1 MYQLQQEKMSLA
13 ASFIFK
19 SDWCQSESTNKN
31 LRKSDF
37 KIFELNETDN
47 TKDPEDIET
56 KAIPNE
62 EQFSN
67 VLDNLNVTSAKN
79 ILSKGAPEET

>member
-1 MYQLQQEKMSLA
+1 MYQLQQDKMSLA

-37 KIFELNETDN
+37 KIFELHEADN

-56 KAIPNE
+56 EAIPHE
-62 EQFSN
+62 DHLSK
-67 VLDNLNVTSAKN
+67 VLDNLNMTKARKHF
-79 ILSKGAPEET
+79 